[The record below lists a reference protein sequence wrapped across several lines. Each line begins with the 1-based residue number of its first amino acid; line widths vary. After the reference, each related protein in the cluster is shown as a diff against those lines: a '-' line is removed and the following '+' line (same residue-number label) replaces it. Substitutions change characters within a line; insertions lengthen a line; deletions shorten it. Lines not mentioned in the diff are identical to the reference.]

1 MKYIL
6 RKIVT
11 LIVTLIVVSGITF
24 FSFNVVPGDPALLIL
39 GTEAT
44 PQKVENLRQELGLN
58 QNLPERYINWIGNF
72 IKGDMGKSI
81 RFSQPVKDLI
91 VTRIPVTF
99 SLAVMSLILIIVIS
113 IPLGIYSAKKEG
125 TVIDTVINIISQ
137 INMAIPSFFM
147 GVILILVFGII
158 LKLFTPGKY
167 VDYNK
172 DFIGFLLYLIPAAF
186 SIALPKIATVIK
198 FLRASI
204 LQEMSKNYVRTAYSK
219 GNKENSVLYRHILK
233 NAMITIITLM
243 GMIIAEILAGSIIVE
258 QLFAIPGIGRL
269 IVMSISTRDF
279 PLTQALVICIAF
291 FVVFINFLVDVL
303 YQIIDPRIRVR

>member
-6 RKIVT
+6 KKIVT
-11 LIVTLIVVSGITF
+11 LIVTLMVVSGITF

-44 PQKVENLRQELGLN
+44 PQKIENLRQELGLN
-58 QNLPERYINWIGNF
+58 QNLPERYINWIDNF

-91 VTRIPVTF
+91 ITRIPVTF
-99 SLAVMSLILIIVIS
+99 SLAIMSLILIIVIS

-137 INMAIPSFFM
+137 LNMSIPSFFM

-172 DFIGFLLYLIPAAF
+172 DFIGFLRYLIPAAF
-186 SIALPKIATVIK
+186 AIALPKIATVIK
-198 FLRASI
+198 FLRAAI
-204 LQEMSKNYVRTAYSK
+204 LQEMSKDYVRTAYSK
-219 GNKENSVLYRHILK
+219 GNKENAVLYTHILK

-269 IVMSISTRDF
+269 IIMSISTRDF

-291 FVVFINFLVDVL
+291 FVVLINFLVDIF
-303 YQIIDPRIRVR
+303 YQIVDPRIRVR